1 MFFNLFSVVAEQAHN
16 CTPESTQS
24 LIKVIVSAGGGGA
37 ITVAL
42 NKIFDAK
49 RIAIIVGLQGEVK
62 SLQREIKYM
71 EADTSKLE
79 AENLGLKDLI
89 ETLRERS
96 DSSIN
101 NQLLELQTKC
111 SQLLIENKKAA
122 IIIRKLKESNR
133 KM

>member
-1 MFFNLFSVVAEQAHN
+1 MLFNLFSVVAEQAN
-16 CTPESTQS
+16 SCTPESTQS

-71 EADTSKLE
+71 GADVSKLE

-122 IIIRKLKESNR
+122 IVIRKLKESNR
-133 KM
+133 KT

>member
-1 MFFNLFSVVAEQAHN
+1 MLFNLFSVVAEQAN
-16 CTPESTQS
+16 SCTPESTQS

-62 SLQREIKYM
+62 SLQREVQYRESDI
-71 EADTSKLE
+71 SKLE
-79 AENLGLKDLI
+79 IKSMEQQ
-89 ETLRERS
+89 ETIDALRERS

-122 IIIRKLKESNR
+122 IIIRKLKESSR
-133 KM
+133 KT

>member
-1 MFFNLFSVVAEQAHN
+1 MFLNFFSVVAEQAN
-16 CTPESTQS
+16 SCTPESTQS

-49 RIAIIVGLQGEVK
+49 RIAVIVGLQGEVK
-62 SLQREIKYM
+62 SLQKEVQYRESDI
-71 EADTSKLE
+71 SKLE
-79 AENLGLKDLI
+79 IKNMEQQETID
-89 ETLRERS
+89 TLRERS

-111 SQLLIENKKAA
+111 NNLSIENKKAA
-122 IIIRKLKESNR
+122 MIIRKLKQG
-133 KM
+133 KP